1 MAVNSKKLICRIYF
15 HLNFWGSRKDDN
27 SAQAHFESSK
37 TSSRGS
43 YLDPEQSIIVKMFVA
58 YIFTSTS
65 GEVVKTTTQ
74 HKLILKVQRPA
85 VEALI

>member
-1 MAVNSKKLICRIYF
+1 MNQQVTRRAANLAVNSKKLICRIYF

-43 YLDPEQSIIVKMFVA
+43 YLDPKLSIIVK
-58 YIFTSTS
+58 IF
-65 GEVVKTTTQ
+65 EFYLVTQ
-74 HKLILKVQRPA
+74 SL
-85 VEALI
+85 